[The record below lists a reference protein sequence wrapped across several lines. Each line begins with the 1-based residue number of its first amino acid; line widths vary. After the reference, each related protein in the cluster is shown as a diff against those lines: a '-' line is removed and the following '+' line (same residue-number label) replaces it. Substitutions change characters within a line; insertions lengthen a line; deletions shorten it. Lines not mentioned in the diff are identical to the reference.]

1 MEAGERVLVFL
12 IGEGCVGHSGE
23 LPVEDVLVVLQR
35 RIEKL
40 VERTVVS
47 EGQGEESRLDLV
59 GYRTGLVE
67 LRDIEEIARM
77 LPVQCRAELPAVKF
91 RAGKDVHACVHQ
103 GQC

>member
-1 MEAGERVLVFL
+1 MEADERVFVFL
-12 IGEGCVGHSGE
+12 IGEGRIRHSVE
-23 LPVEDVLVVLQR
+23 LLVEDVLVVLQR

-59 GYRTGLVE
+59 GYRAGLVE

-77 LPVQCRAELPAVKF
+77 LPVQRRTELPAVKF
-91 RAGKDVHACVHQ
+91 RAGKDIHACVHH